1 MFSVVTPIFPFCIA
15 MLFVFSIFIIAYCKL
30 RAMIGHE
37 EQNGIEPPFAFRS
50 STSFVMAEY
59 RIAALFHQPFR
70 STCRTTDSY
79 SLNTVKPTHVDF
91 VCTLYLMG
99 IWIYS

>member
-1 MFSVVTPIFPFCIA
+1 
-15 MLFVFSIFIIAYCKL
+15 
-30 RAMIGHE
+30 
-37 EQNGIEPPFAFRS
+37 
-50 STSFVMAEY
+50 MAEY